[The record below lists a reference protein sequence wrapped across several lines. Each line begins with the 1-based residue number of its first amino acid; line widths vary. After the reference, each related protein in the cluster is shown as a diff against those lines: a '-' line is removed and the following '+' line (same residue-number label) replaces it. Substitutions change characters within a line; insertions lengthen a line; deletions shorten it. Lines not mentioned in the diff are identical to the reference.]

1 MLQTNIFFGSTQ
13 SFCFAVKII
22 LQGKHKVSDTFKC
35 YCLTDEAALHFCL
48 MLREISIL
56 YIYSV
61 WTRGSESRFSL
72 RFCEWPVQCQIRRQ
86 RAYPTTGVCG
96 HSTRKIAK
104 NWNSLGTFS
113 SILAGKFYA
122 SIRLEKRCDVYFV
135 EKLKQTQ
142 TAHTKRISCVLKL
155 FILNDRLSLIS
166 WLLSSELAAI
176 FGEAYYGSPWV
187 GTSVSTIVIYI
198 CQFWNHS
205 NMPGLPWSKTW

>member
-1 MLQTNIFFGSTQ
+1 
-13 SFCFAVKII
+13 
-22 LQGKHKVSDTFKC
+22 
-35 YCLTDEAALHFCL
+35 

-135 EKLKQTQ
+135 EKLKQIQ

-155 FILNDRLSLIS
+155 LILNDRLSLIS

-176 FGEAYYGSPWV
+176 FGEAYYGSPMGGHICIHNRHLYMSV
-187 GTSVSTIVIYI
+187 LKSLQYARASVIQNMVSAADLLKTSHR
-198 CQFWNHS
+198 QA
-205 NMPGLPWSKTW
+205 G